1 MNRNLLSVCTHSC
14 VTDKLRSRCDIIT
27 IFFLVLTEEDPLTSC
42 QLQYQESW
50 RNQVKGRAVPVCMP
64 DGSYSKVQCY
74 LSTCYCVDEN
84 GNQIRGTSVN
94 ALRDGIPSCDDS
106 G

>member
-1 MNRNLLSVCTHSC
+1 M
-14 VTDKLRSRCDIIT
+14 DKLRSRHDIIT
-27 IFFLVLTEEDPLTSC
+27 KFNLFLVFTIEDPLTSC
-42 QLQYQESW
+42 QLQYQERW
-50 RNQVKGRAVPVCMP
+50 GNTAKGRAVPVCMP

-94 ALRDGIPSCDDS
+94 ALRDGIPNCDDS